1 MTATSVN
8 QNMTG
13 VAFTRVEAAPSFAV
27 GTIVRGNDG
36 HDYIYA
42 RATGAIADDA
52 TAVLSEPAMTV
63 AAGAGSWTNRTGVA
77 LAANDHAWIQKT
89 AA

>member
-63 AAGAGSWTNRTGVA
+63 AGSWTNRTGVA
-77 LAANDHAWIQKT
+77 LAANDYAWIQKT